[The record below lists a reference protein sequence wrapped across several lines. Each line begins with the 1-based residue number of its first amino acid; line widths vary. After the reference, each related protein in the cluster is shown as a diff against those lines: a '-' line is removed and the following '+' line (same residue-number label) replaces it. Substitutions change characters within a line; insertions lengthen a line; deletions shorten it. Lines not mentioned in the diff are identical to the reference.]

1 MKKRKIYLASFFVA
15 LFLLVLTGCSQK
27 SQEIPTKKVTVSL
40 SNTKTIPTFFFHGWG
55 SSVNAE
61 KHMANAAKKAGATN
75 TIVQADV
82 SKNGTVKLNGTI
94 LKSVKN
100 PIIEVNLEDNQS
112 GKTSYVK

>member
-55 SSVNAE
+55 SSINACFNDGCWLYCYSKYE
-61 KHMANAAKKAGATN
+61 LA
-75 TIVQADV
+75 VCQV
-82 SKNGTVKLNGTI
+82 SKIYG
-94 LKSVKN
+94 
-100 PIIEVNLEDNQS
+100 
-112 GKTSYVK
+112 

>member
-55 SSVNAE
+55 SSIWQMRLKRPVRL
-61 KHMANAAKKAGATN
+61 
-75 TIVQADV
+75 IPLF
-82 SKNGTVKLNGTI
+82 KLT
-94 LKSVKN
+94 
-100 PIIEVNLEDNQS
+100 
-112 GKTSYVK
+112 